1 MGRASNTLYEPAAK
15 PFVEIAAA
23 GQPKAQIVT
32 PARPTYLE
40 EFAASELQHYL
51 EKISGAQMPIIK
63 EGDGRELPYSFLIGE
78 TATASE
84 AGIETDQQTMGRDGF
99 AVRSIPGG
107 LIVLGRND
115 LGTLFGV
122 YELLERYFDVR
133 WFMGGSEL
141 IEEVGEHVPRCEAL
155 QVGTVDLV
163 VKPSFG
169 VRWVGNG
176 QWALRQRM
184 NAHVKA
190 GDRHVGVNW
199 KWNFHTFCE
208 LMNPDDYY
216 DEHPEYFAMV
226 NGQRTVTDS
235 SSYHENQLC
244 TSNPEVIREV
254 AKNLIAVLDAEP
266 DIEIIALSPNDGG
279 GFCQCDECRA
289 LDEPGRDWFAK
300 YSRRLAIFNNEVAR
314 IVKQKHPDVLIK
326 VGAYAMYARPPL
338 DEDWRP
344 EDNLIYQLCHL
355 YFCHN
360 HPLGSGM
367 CQSGETYEPMETRRT
382 VETDGLVEE
391 FQPNQE
397 FCEILD
403 QWLELSPHLFIY
415 EYYIIGGMAKL
426 PWPLVHT
433 MRTDIRYYRDRG
445 AEGFYTQLGDNTWH
459 RLGLNYYVAAKLCW
473 NADLDVDALL
483 DDYFEKFYGP
493 AARPMKDYFMSM
505 ERAMQDWNGCAS
517 YGLQGWSDLQRIIG
531 PEIFTP
537 AVMKQMGASL
547 SEAER
552 LCAGDEA
559 LTQRAGMVRQM
570 YTEAEEAL
578 AAVQQE

>member
-1 MGRASNTLYEPAAK
+1 MG
-15 PFVEIAAA
+15 A
-23 GQPKAQIVT
+23 G
-32 PARPTYLE
+32 E
-40 EFAASELQHYL
+40 
-51 EKISGAQMPIIK
+51 
-63 EGDGRELPYSFLIGE
+63 
-78 TATASE
+78 
-84 AGIETDQQTMGRDGF
+84 

-141 IEEVGEHVPRCEAL
+141 IEEVGEHVPRCEGL
-155 QVGTVDLV
+155 QMGTVDLV

-184 NAHVKA
+184 NAYVKA

-208 LMNPDDYY
+208 LMSPDDYY

-235 SSYHENQLC
+235 SSHHENQLC

-314 IVKQKHPDVLIK
+314 IVRQKHPDVLIK
-326 VGAYAMYARPPL
+326 VGAYAMYARP
-338 DEDWRP
+338 
-344 EDNLIYQLCHL
+344 
-355 YFCHN
+355 
-360 HPLGSGM
+360 
-367 CQSGETYEPMETRRT
+367 
-382 VETDGLVEE
+382 
-391 FQPNQE
+391 
-397 FCEILD
+397 
-403 QWLELSPHLFIY
+403 
-415 EYYIIGGMAKL
+415 
-426 PWPLVHT
+426 
-433 MRTDIRYYRDRG
+433 
-445 AEGFYTQLGDNTWH
+445 
-459 RLGLNYYVAAKLCW
+459 
-473 NADLDVDALL
+473 LL
-483 DDYFEKFYGP
+483 D
-493 AARPMKDYFMSM
+493 
-505 ERAMQDWNGCAS
+505 
-517 YGLQGWSDLQRIIG
+517 
-531 PEIFTP
+531 
-537 AVMKQMGASL
+537 AVMESRPFTDVWSPPGAVV
-547 SEAER
+547 A
-552 LCAGDEA
+552 
-559 LTQRAGMVRQM
+559 
-570 YTEAEEAL
+570 
-578 AAVQQE
+578 